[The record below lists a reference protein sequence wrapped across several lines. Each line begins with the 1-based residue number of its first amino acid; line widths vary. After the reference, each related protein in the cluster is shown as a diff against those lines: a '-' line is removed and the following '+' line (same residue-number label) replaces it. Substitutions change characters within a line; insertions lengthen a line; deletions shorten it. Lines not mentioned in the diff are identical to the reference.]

1 MTQRV
6 KLAVLFATLVINVLG
21 IGIMLPVVPIL
32 VRELNGGEIGSAAT
46 IYGLLIALYSLMQ
59 FLFGPAIGA
68 LSDRFG
74 RRPILLTCMFGLS
87 LDYLLLAI
95 APNLWIVV
103 VARIVGGVFGASVTT
118 ASAYIADITPPERR
132 AQNFGLIGVA
142 FGIGFIIGPL
152 FGGILGEYGA
162 RVPFYAAGAVTFTA
176 FLFALFLLPESLDRE
191 HRRRFRLREANP
203 VGAFLVVARYPA
215 VAALMV
221 IFVLAQF
228 AERMLEANWVLF
240 TAYRFEWGAA
250 AVGVSFA
257 WVGVLFVFT
266 QGVLV
271 RVVVPKLGEWRTL
284 TMGLA
289 IAAVCMATIAF
300 ANQGWML
307 YVIIVPY
314 VLGWGLSGPAIQALV
329 TRAVPRN
336 EQGILQ
342 GAITSA
348 ATASGVVAA
357 PLSGALFGWFIG
369 PATPIHLPGIA
380 FLVGAVLFVAA
391 LVLAWKPL
399 PAIAPAV
406 TPAAAPSAAA
416 KEPAE

>member
-1 MTQRV
+1 MTERV
-6 KLAVLFATLVINVLG
+6 KLAVLFATLVINVFG
-21 IGIMLPVVPIL
+21 IGIMLPVVPML
-32 VRELNGGEIGSAAT
+32 VRELNGGDIGSSAT

-59 FLFGPAIGA
+59 FLFGPAMGA

-74 RRPILLTCMFGLS
+74 RRPILLFSTFGLG
-87 LDYLLLAI
+87 LDYLLLAV
-95 APNLWIVV
+95 APNLWVVV
-103 VARIVGGVFGASVTT
+103 VARLLGGIFGASVST

-142 FGIGFIIGPL
+142 FGVGFVAGPL
-152 FGGILGEYGA
+152 FGGLLGEYGS
-162 RVPFYAAGAVTFTA
+162 RVPFFAAAAVCFIAGTFA
-176 FLFALFLLPESLDRE
+176 WFLLPESLDRR
-191 HRRRFRLREANP
+191 HRRPFKLSEANP
-203 VGAFLVVARYPA
+203 IGAFLIVTRYPT
-215 VAALMV
+215 VAILLTV
-221 IFVLAQF
+221 FVLAQF

-250 AVGVSFA
+250 AVGISFA

-271 RVVVPKLGEWRTL
+271 RVVIPRLGEWRTL
-284 TMGLA
+284 TAGLA

-307 YVIIVPY
+307 YAIIVPY

-329 TRAVPRN
+329 TRVVPPN

-348 ATASGVVAA
+348 ATASGIVAA
-357 PLSGALFGWFIG
+357 PVSGALFGYFID
-369 PATPIHLPGIA
+369 PAAPVHLPGVA
-380 FLVGAVLFVAA
+380 FLVGSVMFVAG
-391 LVLAWKPL
+391 LVVAWR
-399 PAIAPAV
+399 
-406 TPAAAPSAAA
+406 PSAAVAPPAA
-416 KEPAE
+416 KQPAE

>member
-1 MTQRV
+1 MTRSQSV
-6 KLAVLFATLVINVLG
+6 KLAILFAVLLIDVFG
-21 IGIMLPVVPIL
+21 IGIMLPVVPML

-74 RRPILLTCMFGLS
+74 RRPILLASTIGLG

-95 APNLWIVV
+95 APSLWVVV
-103 VARIVGGVFGASVTT
+103 VARLVGGVFGASIST
-118 ASAYIADITPPERR
+118 ASAYIADITPPEKR

-142 FGIGFIIGPL
+142 FGIGFIAGPL
-152 FGGILGEYGA
+152 VGGILGEYGS
-162 RVPFYAAGAVTFTA
+162 RVPFYAAA
-176 FLFALFLLPESLDRE
+176 FVCFIAFVFAWFLLPESLDRE
-191 HRRRFRLREANP
+191 HRRPFRFREANP

-215 VAALMV
+215 VATLIV

-240 TAYRFEWGAA
+240 TAYQFGWGAA

-266 QGVLV
+266 QGLLV
-271 RVVVPKLGEWRTL
+271 RVVVPRLGEWRTL
-284 TMGLA
+284 TWGLI
-289 IAAVCMATIAF
+289 IAALCMASIAF
-300 ANQGWML
+300 VEQGWVM

-329 TRAVPRN
+329 TRAVPPN

-342 GAITSA
+342 GALTSA
-348 ATASGVVAA
+348 ATASGIFAA
-357 PLSGALFGWFIG
+357 PLSGTLFGYFIS
-369 PATPIHLPGIA
+369 PAAPIYLPGIA
-380 FLVGAVLFVAA
+380 FVVGAVMFVAGFIVA
-391 LVLAWKPL
+391 LRPN
-399 PAIAPAV
+399 PALHPPPGV
-406 TPAAAPSAAA
+406 V
-416 KEPAE
+416 KHPAE

>member
-1 MTQRV
+1 MTERV
-6 KLAVLFATLVINVLG
+6 KLAVLFATLVINVFG

-59 FLFGPAIGA
+59 FLFGPAMGA

-74 RRPILLTCMFGLS
+74 RRPVLLFSTLGLG

-95 APNLWIVV
+95 APNLWIVA
-103 VARIVGGVFGASVTT
+103 VARLLGGIFGASVST
-118 ASAYIADITPPERR
+118 ASAYIADITPPEKR

-142 FGIGFIIGPL
+142 FGIGFVAGPL
-152 FGGILGEYGA
+152 FGGILGEYGS
-162 RVPFYAAGAVTFTA
+162 RVPFFAAAAVCFLA
-176 FLFALFLLPESLDRE
+176 FVFAWFLLPESLDRKL
-191 HRRRFRLREANP
+191 RRPFRIREANP
-203 VGAFLVVARYPA
+203 VGAFLIVTRYPA
-215 VAALMV
+215 VATLLIV
-221 IFVLAQF
+221 FVLAQF

-240 TAYRFEWGAA
+240 TAYQFQWGAA
-250 AVGVSFA
+250 AVGISFA

-271 RVVVPKLGEWRTL
+271 RVVIPRLGEWRTL
-284 TMGLA
+284 TAGLG
-289 IAAVCMATIAF
+289 IAAICMATIAF

-307 YVIIVPY
+307 YAIIVPY

-329 TRAVPRN
+329 TRAVPPN

-348 ATASGVVAA
+348 ATASGIVAA
-357 PLSGALFGWFIG
+357 PLSGTLFGYFIA
-369 PATPIHLPGIA
+369 PAAPVQLPGVA
-380 FLVGAVLFVAA
+380 FLVGAVMFVIG
-391 LVLAWKPL
+391 LVVAWR
-399 PAIAPAV
+399 
-406 TPAAAPSAAA
+406 PAAAVAPPAA
-416 KEPAE
+416 KLPAE

>member
-6 KLAVLFATLVINVLG
+6 KLAVLFATLLIDVFG

-32 VRELNGGEIGSAAT
+32 VREMNGGEIGSAAT

-59 FLFGPAIGA
+59 FLFGPALGA
-68 LSDRFG
+68 LADRFG
-74 RRPILLTCMFGLS
+74 RRPILLFSLLGLG
-87 LDYLLLAI
+87 LDYLLLAL
-95 APNLWIVV
+95 APNLWIVAL
-103 VARIVGGVFGASVTT
+103 ARIIGGIFGASVST
-118 ASAYIADITPPERR
+118 ASAYIADITPPEQR

-142 FGIGFIIGPL
+142 FGIGFIAGPL
-152 FGGILGEYGA
+152 TGGLLGEYGA
-162 RVPFYAAGAVTFTA
+162 RVPFYAAAAVSLIA
-176 FLFALFLLPESLDRE
+176 FVFAWFLLPESLDAE
-191 HRRRFRLREANP
+191 HRRPFRLKEANP
-203 VGAFLVVARYPA
+203 IGAFFVVARYPA
-215 VAALMV
+215 VATLMV

-240 TAYRFEWGAA
+240 TAYQFAWGAA

-284 TMGLA
+284 TWGLA
-289 IAAVCMATIAF
+289 IAAACMALIGF
-300 ANQGWML
+300 ATQGWML
-307 YVIIVPY
+307 YAIIVPY

-348 ATASGVVAA
+348 ATASGVLAA
-357 PLSGALFGWFIG
+357 PLSGALFGYFIG
-369 PATPIHLPGIA
+369 QAAPVHLPGVA
-380 FLVGAVLFVAA
+380 FL
-391 LVLAWKPL
+391 
-399 PAIAPAV
+399 
-406 TPAAAPSAAA
+406 
-416 KEPAE
+416 

>member
-1 MTQRV
+1 MTERV
-6 KLAVLFATLVINVLG
+6 KLAVLFATLVINVFG

-59 FLFGPAIGA
+59 FLFGPTMGA

-74 RRPILLTCMFGLS
+74 RRPVLLFSTFGLGI
-87 LDYLLLAI
+87 DYLLLAV

-103 VARIVGGVFGASVTT
+103 VARLLGGIFGASVST

-132 AQNFGLIGVA
+132 AQSFGLIGVA
-142 FGIGFIIGPL
+142 FGVGFVAGPL

-162 RVPFYAAGAVTFTA
+162 RVPFFAAAAVCFIAGA
-176 FLFALFLLPESLDRE
+176 FAYFLLPESLDRR
-191 HRRRFRLREANP
+191 HRRPFRLSEANP
-203 VGAFLVVARYPA
+203 VGAFLIVTRYPT
-215 VAALMV
+215 VATLLTV
-221 IFVLAQF
+221 FVLAQF

-250 AVGVSFA
+250 AVGISFA

-271 RVVVPKLGEWRTL
+271 RVVIPRLGEWRTL
-284 TMGLA
+284 TAGLA

-307 YVIIVPY
+307 YAIIVPY

-329 TRAVPRN
+329 TRAVPPN

-348 ATASGVVAA
+348 ATASGIVAA
-357 PLSGALFGWFIG
+357 PVSGTLFGYFIG
-369 PATPIHLPGIA
+369 PVAPVHLPGIA
-380 FLVGAVLFVAA
+380 FLVGSIMFVAG
-391 LVLAWKPL
+391 LIVAWR
-399 PAIAPAV
+399 PAGAVAPP
-406 TPAAAPSAAA
+406 PA
-416 KEPAE
+416 KQPAE

>member
-6 KLAVLFATLVINVLG
+6 KLAVLFATLLIDVFG

-59 FLFGPAIGA
+59 FLFGPALGA
-68 LSDRFG
+68 LADRFG
-74 RRPILLTCMFGLS
+74 RRPVLLFSLLGLG

-95 APNLWIVV
+95 APNLWLVV
-103 VARIVGGVFGASVTT
+103 VARLVGGIFGASVST
-118 ASAYIADITPPERR
+118 ASAYIADITPPEKR
-132 AQNFGLIGVA
+132 AQSFGLIGVA
-142 FGIGFIIGPL
+142 FGIGFIAGPL
-152 FGGILGEYGA
+152 VGGVLGEYGS
-162 RVPFYAAGAVTFTA
+162 RVPFYAAALVSFIA
-176 FLFALFLLPESLDRE
+176 FAFAWFMLPESLDPS
-191 HRRRFRLREANP
+191 HRRPFRLREANP

-215 VAALMV
+215 VAMLLLV
-221 IFVLAQF
+221 FVLAQF

-240 TAYRFEWGAA
+240 TAYQFAWGAA
-250 AVGVSFA
+250 AVGISFA

-271 RVVVPKLGEWRTL
+271 RVVVPRLGEWRTL
-284 TMGLA
+284 TWGLA
-289 IAAVCMATIAF
+289 IAAVCMAAIAF

-307 YVIIVPY
+307 YAIIVPY

-329 TRAVPRN
+329 TRVVPPN

-348 ATASGVVAA
+348 ATASGIVAA
-357 PLSGALFGWFIG
+357 PVSGTLFGYFIG
-369 PATPIHLPGIA
+369 PAAPVHLPGVA
-380 FLVGAVLFVAA
+380 FLVGSVMFVIALVVAWRPSPAVLAGAA
-391 LVLAWKPL
+391 S
-399 PAIAPAV
+399 AP
-406 TPAAAPSAAA
+406 PA